1 MGWSS
6 IIAHQG
12 SATCY
17 QIVAI
22 KNSNGFRKG
31 KGGKH
36 STQQFAQSV
45 EIDKEDKSF
54 VEVMRSSCAQIW
66 KGTLER
72 ADSKEQLNTVVE

>member
-22 KNSNGFRKG
+22 KNTNGFRKS

-36 STQQFAQSV
+36 STQQWTKSV
-45 EIDKEDKSF
+45 ELDQKDKDF
-54 VEVMRSSCAQIW
+54 VHVMRQSCEQIW
-66 KGTLER
+66 KGKLER
-72 ADSKEQLNTVVE
+72 ADSKQQLA

>member
-22 KNSNGFRKG
+22 KNTNGFRKG
-31 KGGKH
+31 FGGKH
-36 STQQFAQSV
+36 STQQWTPSV
-45 EIDKEDKSF
+45 EIDEKDASF
-54 VEVMRSSCAQIW
+54 VGTMKQACQQIW

-72 ADSKEQLNTVVE
+72 ADSKQNVRLGE